1 MDEHELGLL
10 LDRSLDQRPLRGH
23 AGHDPLD
30 LGCSGHLQPVRP
42 EVVERL
48 RGQQFVEKLCELAR
62 LRHLFSCYAFEP
74 GRIRSNERRC
84 SLSARIG
91 TGRVGD
97 SVKGEAGVRVEA
109 MGMSD
114 AAVLERPDGTTGP
127 TDHQLVRAVR
137 RGDDRAFEALYSR
150 YQRRITAYVYGMV
163 KDHGRAEDI
172 TQEIFVSALRR
183 MRQTERP
190 IAFKPWIYEIA
201 KNACIDAY
209 RRGRR
214 AEEVSFDADDR
225 LSPSDYGRLVA
236 TGPGPDAAVDAK
248 QDLDHLCGAFGGLS
262 DTHHQILVMRELEGL
277 SYKDIG
283 EKLGMS
289 RPAVES
295 TLFRARKRLG
305 EEYDELASGARCLRI
320 QGIIAGAGETRLG
333 LRDQRK
339 LARHVSHC
347 QPCRRLAA
355 QAGVDVALPLP
366 ARIADKIAALL
377 PLPAFLRM
385 RRGGGDPVT
394 AAGGSG
400 GGHGWAVH
408 LPAFAEPLQT
418 GWGKAAASLA
428 ALLVAGAGAGVT
440 TSLDHGKR
448 DDRGTGARP
457 VVERSADAPSAIAPA
472 AAHRPIA
479 ERGAGKVQ
487 IKGVA
492 KRRAGDGR
500 GHGAGSKSLGA
511 GNRRAGSPK
520 PASHPG
526 NPASAPPAGAPDQ
539 RAGGRQTKD
548 HGDKAPAL
556 PNVDTDVV
564 PDVPAAGG
572 AQQKLQ
578 NAVNDVDETVQ
589 NAGGNLDQTV
599 QNTLNN
605 TQQVLT
611 DPQNLVPNVSDTAN
625 QALGD
630 VNKTVGDAAGD
641 LGNTVGGL
649 LKP

>member
-1 MDEHELGLL
+1 M
-10 LDRSLDQRPLRGH
+10 S
-23 AGHDPLD
+23 
-30 LGCSGHLQPVRP
+30 
-42 EVVERL
+42 
-48 RGQQFVEKLCELAR
+48 
-62 LRHLFSCYAFEP
+62 
-74 GRIRSNERRC
+74 
-84 SLSARIG
+84 
-91 TGRVGD
+91 
-97 SVKGEAGVRVEA
+97 VRVEA
-109 MGMSD
+109 MGTSD
-114 AAVLERPDGTTGP
+114 AAVLERSDQTAGP

-137 RGDDRAFEALYSR
+137 HGDERAFETLYSR
-150 YQRRITAYVYGMV
+150 YQRRITGYVYGMV

-172 TQEIFVSALRR
+172 TQEVFVSALRR

-283 EKLGMS
+283 ERLGMS

-320 QGIIAGAGETRLG
+320 QGIIAEAGDARLG
-333 LRDQRK
+333 LRDQRR

-355 QAGVDVALPLP
+355 QAGLDVPVPVRTRVAE
-366 ARIADKIAALL
+366 KIAALL
-377 PLPAFLRM
+377 PLPAFLRL
-385 RRGGGDPVT
+385 RRGGGDAVA

-400 GGHGWAVH
+400 GGPGWAAH
-408 LPAFAEPLQT
+408 LPAFAEPLQSA
-418 GWGKAAASLA
+418 WGKAAAGLA

-440 TSLDHGKR
+440 TSLDGAKR
-448 DDRGTGARP
+448 DERGTGARP
-457 VVERSADAPSAIAPA
+457 AVERSVDASGAATPA
-472 AAHRPIA
+472 AAHRPISEERA
-479 ERGAGKVQ
+479 AGAGKSRTRGAVKRRDGGGRGAGSESL
-487 IKGVA
+487 GT
-492 KRRAGDGR
+492 RRAAAPQRSGGADGTPGSGAEPRADGARR
-500 GHGAGSKSLGA
+500 GGSDKADRLPSLPKVDPDAVQTPQLPAGGGAGEELQEA
-511 GNRRAGSPK
+511 
-520 PASHPG
+520 AS
-526 NPASAPPAGAPDQ
+526 
-539 RAGGRQTKD
+539 
-548 HGDKAPAL
+548 
-556 PNVDTDVV
+556 NVD
-564 PDVPAAGG
+564 
-572 AQQKLQ
+572 Q
-578 NAVNDVDETVQ
+578 TVQ
-589 NAGGNLDQTV
+589 NAGANLDQTV
-599 QNTLNN
+599 QNTLQN

-611 DPQNLVPNVSDTAN
+611 DPPNLVPNVGNTAN
-625 QALGD
+625 QALTD
-630 VNKTVGDAAGD
+630 VDKTAGDAVND
-641 LGNTVGGL
+641 LSNTVGGL

>member
-1 MDEHELGLL
+1 M
-10 LDRSLDQRPLRGH
+10 S
-23 AGHDPLD
+23 
-30 LGCSGHLQPVRP
+30 
-42 EVVERL
+42 
-48 RGQQFVEKLCELAR
+48 
-62 LRHLFSCYAFEP
+62 
-74 GRIRSNERRC
+74 
-84 SLSARIG
+84 
-91 TGRVGD
+91 
-97 SVKGEAGVRVEA
+97 VRVEA
-109 MGMSD
+109 MGTSD
-114 AAVLERPDGTTGP
+114 AAVLERSDRTAGP

-137 RGDDRAFEALYSR
+137 HGDERAFETLYSR
-150 YQRRITAYVYGMV
+150 YQRRITGYVYGMV

-172 TQEIFVSALRR
+172 TQEVFVSALRR

-283 EKLGMS
+283 ERLGMS

-320 QGIIAGAGETRLG
+320 QGIIAEAGDARLG
-333 LRDQRK
+333 LRDQRR

-355 QAGVDVALPLP
+355 QAGLDVPVPVRTRVAE
-366 ARIADKIAALL
+366 KIAALL
-377 PLPAFLRM
+377 PLPAFLRL
-385 RRGGGDPVT
+385 RRGGGDAVA

-400 GGHGWAVH
+400 GGPGWAAH
-408 LPAFAEPLQT
+408 LPAFAEPLQSA
-418 GWGKAAASLA
+418 WGKAAAGLA

-440 TSLDHGKR
+440 TSLDGAKR
-448 DDRGTGARP
+448 DERGTCARP
-457 VVERSADAPSAIAPA
+457 SVERSVDASGAATPA
-472 AAHRPIA
+472 AAHRPISEERA
-479 ERGAGKVQ
+479 AGAGKSRTRGAVKRRDGGGRGAGSESL
-487 IKGVA
+487 GT
-492 KRRAGDGR
+492 RRAAAPQRSGGADGTPGSAPEPRADGARR
-500 GHGAGSKSLGA
+500 GGSDKADRLPSLPKVDPDAVQTPQLPAGGGAGEELQEA
-511 GNRRAGSPK
+511 
-520 PASHPG
+520 AS
-526 NPASAPPAGAPDQ
+526 
-539 RAGGRQTKD
+539 
-548 HGDKAPAL
+548 
-556 PNVDTDVV
+556 NVD
-564 PDVPAAGG
+564 
-572 AQQKLQ
+572 Q
-578 NAVNDVDETVQ
+578 TVQ
-589 NAGGNLDQTV
+589 NAGANLDQTV
-599 QNTLNN
+599 QNTLQN

-611 DPQNLVPNVSDTAN
+611 DPPNLVPNVGNTAN
-625 QALGD
+625 QALTD
-630 VNKTVGDAAGD
+630 VDKTAGDAVND
-641 LGNTVGGL
+641 LSNTVGGL